1 MTTLSTYINA
11 KTHDY
16 EVISGTIALANELAT
31 EAYTRIVTP
40 LGSYYFDPE
49 FGSELANFIGRR
61 QNISSRI
68 ILKAIENALSPMK
81 SQNRVSK
88 IIIQLNTVTNN
99 FIEFTLNVFDINT
112 NNFKF
117 TVPYYGVTQ

>member
-1 MTTLSTYINA
+1 MTTLSTFINA

-40 LGSYYFDPE
+40 LGSYYFDPA

-61 QNISSRI
+61 QNISSNL
-68 ILKAIENALSPMK
+68 ILKAIKNALAPMK
-81 SQNRVSK
+81 QENRVSK
-88 IIIQLNTVTNN
+88 IIIQMGAVTDN
-99 FIEFTLNVFDINT
+99 FISFTLDIFDINN

-117 TVPYYGVTQ
+117 TIPYYGALL